1 MLGNFD
7 VWDGQ
12 YVYFLHIQKSIVGS
26 SSTIIGVVLGSLKLR
41 GKDEQCLAPFPVPL
55 HYERQCAQLLM
66 GDLYQ
71 SPSLRLREYHAR
83 RDGKSIRL
91 GG

>member
-12 YVYFLHIQKSIVGS
+12 CVYFLHIQKSIVGS

-41 GKDEQCLAPFPVPL
+41 RKDEQCLAPFPAPL
-55 HYERQCAQLLM
+55 HYERQCAQLLT

-83 RDGKSIRL
+83 RDGKNIRL